1 MAGKA
6 RLFAD
11 ADSLAAIL
19 ATDDPSR
26 CKALG
31 RKVRGFDESAWA
43 AARFDLV
50 TLGNVEKFG
59 QARALRAYLLET
71 GEDILVEASPTDSI
85 WGIGLA
91 RDDERAKD
99 PNHWRGINLLGFALV
114 RARAILRGDLP

>member
-1 MAGKA
+1 MMAGKA

-59 QARALRAYLLET
+59 QARALRAYLLE
-71 GEDILVEASPTDSI
+71 GQ
-85 WGIGLA
+85 
-91 RDDERAKD
+91 AKTSSSRR
-99 PNHWRGINLLGFALV
+99 NHWRGINLLGFALV